1 MYNET
6 YAPILSVIERNFV
19 RGDAA
24 HGGGVALD
32 AILGA
37 NIQDYTRTIE
47 RLRAMR
53 VRVVHAGTI
62 QASVKVALADAW
74 LERHRQGGT
83 SSC

>member
-19 RGDAA
+19 QGDAA

-37 NIQDYTRTIE
+37 NTQELHPHHQTIAHYVGAGRACWHDPSFGQE
-47 RLRAMR
+47 RL
-53 VRVVHAGTI
+53 
-62 QASVKVALADAW
+62 
-74 LERHRQGGT
+74 
-83 SSC
+83 

>member
-37 NIQDYTRTIE
+37 NIQDYTRAIE

-53 VRVVHAGTI
+53 MRVVHAVTV
-62 QASVKVALADAW
+62 QLRS
-74 LERHRQGGT
+74 R
-83 SSC
+83 

>member
-6 YAPILSVIERNFV
+6 YAPILSVIERDFV
-19 RGDAA
+19 RGDAV
-24 HGGGVALD
+24 HGGGAAQD

-47 RLRAMR
+47 RLGTMR

-62 QASVKVALADAW
+62 
-74 LERHRQGGT
+74 
-83 SSC
+83 